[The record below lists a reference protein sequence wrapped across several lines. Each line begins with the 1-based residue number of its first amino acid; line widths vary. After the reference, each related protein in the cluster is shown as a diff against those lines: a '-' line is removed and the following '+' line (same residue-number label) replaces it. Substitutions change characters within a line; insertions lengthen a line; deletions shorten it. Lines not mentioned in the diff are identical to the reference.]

1 LRDVGRNRWQGGA
14 SSHDVARLGAA
25 RLDDEKKTLYA
36 SEQDPVARE
45 QWRTEVQALPAEQF
59 VFVDE
64 SSTGLNLTR
73 RYART
78 PRGEQAYGYIPR
90 NYGTRTTLIAALSPT
105 GMGAAMIL
113 AGAVDTVAFEAY
125 IEQCL
130 VPELRPGQIVL
141 MDNLSSHKSAAIQA
155 AIEGAGCRLLFLPAY
170 SPDYSPIEPALSK
183 IKASLRRSAARTQE
197 ALDQAIADALEAVT
211 AQDAHG
217 WFAYC
222 GYELP
227 VAI

>member
-1 LRDVGRNRWQGGA
+1 M
-14 SSHDVARLGAA
+14 
-25 RLDDEKKTLYA
+25 
-36 SEQDPVARE
+36 
-45 QWRTEVQALPAEQF
+45 
-59 VFVDE
+59 FVDE
-64 SSTGLNLTR
+64 ASTGLNMTR

-78 PRGEQAYGYIPR
+78 PRGERAYGYVPR
-90 NYGTRTTLIAALSPT
+90 NYRTRTTLIAALSPA
-105 GMGAAMIL
+105 GMGAAMTL

-141 MDNLSSHKSAAIQA
+141 MDNLSSHQSATIQA

-170 SPDYSPIEPALSK
+170 SPDYSPIEQALSK
-183 IKASLRRSAARTQE
+183 IKAYLRRCAARTQE
-197 ALDQAIADALEAVT
+197 ALDQAIADALPAVT
-211 AQDAHG
+211 RQDAHG
-217 WFAYC
+217 WFAHC

>member
-1 LRDVGRNRWQGGA
+1 
-14 SSHDVARLGAA
+14 
-25 RLDDEKKTLYA
+25 
-36 SEQDPVARE
+36 
-45 QWRTEVQALPAEQF
+45 

-64 SSTGLNLTR
+64 TSTGLNLTR

-78 PRGEQAYGYIPR
+78 PRGERAYGYIPR

-105 GMGAAMIL
+105 GMGAAML
-113 AGAVDTVAFEAY
+113 LEGAVDTAAFEAY

-141 MDNLSSHKSAAIQA
+141 MDNLSSHKSPAVEA
-155 AIEGAGCRLLFLPAY
+155 AIEQAGCRLLFLPSY

-183 IKASLRRSAARTQE
+183 IKAFLRQRAARTQE
-197 ALDQAIADALEAVT
+197 ALYQAIVDALEAVT
-211 AQDAHG
+211 AQDARG
-217 WFAYC
+217 WFAHC
-222 GYELP
+222 GYALP